1 MSFQTSFESQF
12 AKVRRKF
19 RIDKYSGLWDSARS
33 PSFSRFPS
41 VSSRFPLF
49 STETNGKAFVA
60 DPSENKNT
68 DVATQAFRVTHA
80 ITKTTSWNNSI
91 TLYFT
96 KTTSWNN
103 FAKHSI
109 TKITHDDTMKF
120 SRKFWFISRRCEKRV
135 EESIAQRR
143 PDELHVAQQL
153 SGVGGLLLHL

>member
-1 MSFQTSFESQF
+1 MLQLRYFPILNMNFQTSFESQF
-12 AKVRRKF
+12 AKVRRNF

-33 PSFSRFPS
+33 PSFTRFPS

-49 STETNGKAFVA
+49 STETIGKALVA

-68 DVATQAFRVTHA
+68 DVVTQAFRLTHA
-80 ITKTTSWNNSI
+80 I
-91 TLYFT
+91 T

-135 EESIAQRR
+135 EERIAQRR